1 MRRVLLML
9 ATITL
14 MLPPTVLLAQ
24 SPSPEA
30 KTPRRLTRR
39 PSASSDGSVMKDS
52 WITTKTKLALTT
64 DGRTKARHIAVE
76 TQAATVMLRGKVSST
91 EERAAAE
98 DIARNISGVAYVSN
112 ALQIVPDDQRQAIDA
127 KDDGIATAIRERL
140 VKDSQLKDY
149 DIKVRSDNSVVTL
162 RGKVS
167 DPKVKSHASD
177 VVRGVP
183 GVRRSETSSASRA
196 SSALTEPCWLRRTS
210 RELWHS
216 RSENSRKR
224 GRSSASAPRWI
235 ASMRATG
242 ARSPQSFQVTLRHR
256 VTGHLKVLGRR
267 VTYEPGA
274 SVHPAVALSLI
285 GAYRHGNAGAD
296 PPLLRGDRRRGG
308 DRGRHDTLLQPSCS
322 RPVLA
327 RVGR

>member
-1 MRRVLLML
+1 ML

-24 SPSPEA
+24 SPSPQPHTA
-30 KTPRRLTRR
+30 KADETAK
-39 PSASSDGSVMKDS
+39 ASNDGSVMKDS

-98 DIARNISGVAYVSN
+98 DIAKNISGVAYVSN
-112 ALQIVPDDQRQAIDA
+112 ALQIVPDDQRQAIDT

-167 DPKVKSHASD
+167 DPKAKSHASD

-183 GVRRSETSSASRA
+183 GVRAVRN
-196 SSALTEPCWLRRTS
+196 
-210 RELWHS
+210 EL
-216 RSENSRKR
+216 
-224 GRSSASAPRWI
+224 G
-235 ASMRATG
+235 
-242 ARSPQSFQVTLRHR
+242 
-256 VTGHLKVLGRR
+256 LKG
-267 VTYEPGA
+267 
-274 SVHPAVALSLI
+274 
-285 GAYRHGNAGAD
+285 
-296 PPLLRGDRRRGG
+296 
-308 DRGRHDTLLQPSCS
+308 
-322 RPVLA
+322 
-327 RVGR
+327 

>member
-1 MRRVLLML
+1 MRRVLLIL

-14 MLPPTVLLAQ
+14 MLPPTVLMAQ
-24 SPSPEA
+24 SPSPEVKKTA
-30 KTPRRLTRR
+30 KADETAK
-39 PSASSDGSVMKDS
+39 ASSDGSVMKDS

-98 DIARNISGVAYVSN
+98 DITRNISGVAYVSN

-183 GVRRSETSSASRA
+183 GVRAVRN
-196 SSALTEPCWLRRTS
+196 
-210 RELWHS
+210 EL
-216 RSENSRKR
+216 
-224 GRSSASAPRWI
+224 G
-235 ASMRATG
+235 
-242 ARSPQSFQVTLRHR
+242 
-256 VTGHLKVLGRR
+256 LKG
-267 VTYEPGA
+267 
-274 SVHPAVALSLI
+274 
-285 GAYRHGNAGAD
+285 
-296 PPLLRGDRRRGG
+296 
-308 DRGRHDTLLQPSCS
+308 
-322 RPVLA
+322 
-327 RVGR
+327 